1 MEKLKD
7 VYLTP
12 PLNFQVLSEI
22 MTSQDSYI
30 GSEKRQYASEVI
42 ETEIHDE
49 WGTVVE
55 EIPEDDEMPLNS
67 KSSQTE
73 KCLTRNRKVQVSV
86 AVETKSVK
94 TQTCLDMNNEL
105 WSKLAF
111 IQHVDQTSNNETKE
125 PMYKTPLE
133 PEIADNI
140 TEADIKT
147 YVMEKHT
154 PVISD
159 CPRKDSNECD
169 ELNID
174 NDDRQY
180 NSAVNTEDEN
190 SEDDYKPCDDEDVEN
205 NALKGVKAARILS
218 KTKSPEKQLKF
229 IVFEEAL
236 VETFQSCAICGA
248 NCVVT
253 TNGMMGTYCKFDI
266 LCANYANHR
275 FSWSTGPLH
284 NHMPILNLLM
294 SSATMCGGM
303 HPNKVIR
310 FFQSLNI
317 PFIKQREYSNLQG
330 AYVIP
335 AVYNVWEAHQK
346 EIVGKV
352 SGKTAT
358 IASDMRVDSPG
369 HSGLLGAGSSLDV
382 ERNLV
387 LDTQIIQ
394 VKLFCSL

>member
-1 MEKLKD
+1 
-7 VYLTP
+7 
-12 PLNFQVLSEI
+12 
-22 MTSQDSYI
+22 MTSQ
-30 GSEKRQYASEVI
+30 GSDIDAEKRQYVSEVM

-55 EIPEDDEMPLNS
+55 ENNEIHLNS

-73 KCLTRNRKVQVSV
+73 NCSVRNRKVQVLV
-86 AVETKSVK
+86 AAQTKSVK
-94 TQTCLDMNNEL
+94 TQTYLDMNNDL

-111 IQHVDQTSNNETKE
+111 IQPVDQTTIETKE
-125 PMYKTPLE
+125 PTFKTPPE

-140 TEADIKT
+140 NEADIET
-147 YVMEKHT
+147 GVIEKHA

-159 CPRKDSNECD
+159 CPRKDSKKCD
-169 ELNID
+169 ELNLD
-174 NDDRQY
+174 NEDRQY
-180 NSAVNTEDEN
+180 SSAEN
-190 SEDDYKPCDDEDVEN
+190 SDDDYKPSDDKVGGN
-205 NALKGVKAARILS
+205 NALKGVKNARILS

-236 VETFQSCAICGA
+236 VKAFQSCAICGG
-248 NCVVT
+248 NCAVT
-253 TNGMMGTYCKFDI
+253 TNAMMGTYCKFDI
-266 LCANYANHR
+266 LCANDANHR

-303 HPNKVIR
+303 HPNKVTR

-346 EIVGKV
+346 EIVGKL

-369 HSGLLGAGSSLDV
+369 HSGLIGAGSSLDV

-394 VKLFCSL
+394 VKFLSSL